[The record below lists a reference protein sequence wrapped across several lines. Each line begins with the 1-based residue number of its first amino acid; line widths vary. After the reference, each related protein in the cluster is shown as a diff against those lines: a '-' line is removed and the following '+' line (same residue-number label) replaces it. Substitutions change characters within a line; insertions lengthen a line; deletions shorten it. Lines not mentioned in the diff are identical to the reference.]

1 MWEYDLKIGWVWIQ
15 PGDYTVDLEEK
26 DYRIITAG
34 DGVTYT
40 FLSGAALERQK
51 LRTPLPGDPPPEI
64 ERARLH
70 SVSPFRTKMQ

>member
-15 PGDYTVDLEEK
+15 SGDYTVDLDEK

-40 FLSGAALERQK
+40 VLCGAALERQK
-51 LRTPLPGDPPPEI
+51 SRTPLPGDPPPEI
-64 ERARLH
+64 ETARLH
-70 SVSPFRTKMQ
+70 SVSPFRTKM